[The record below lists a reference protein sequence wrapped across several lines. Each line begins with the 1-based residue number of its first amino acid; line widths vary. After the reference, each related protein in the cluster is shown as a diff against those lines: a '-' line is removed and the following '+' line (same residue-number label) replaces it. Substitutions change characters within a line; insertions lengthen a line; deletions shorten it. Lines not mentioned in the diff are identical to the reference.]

1 VVSIVLLNASVLFTK
16 VFLKERFRDQ
26 NIALLSLYRRGFF
39 LQIMNARQPDK
50 KSLGGNKSHSFFP
63 GLHTGPTGRG
73 AALDECNAIMR
84 HSRQRIESPRPYQ
97 RRLQL

>member
-1 VVSIVLLNASVLFTK
+1 MQVCCSQKFS
-16 VFLKERFRDQ
+16 LKSDLEIR
-26 NIALLSLYRRGFF
+26 ISLCSLYIEEGFF
-39 LQIMNARQPDK
+39 LQIMNARQRDK